1 MRGAAASQ
9 SETAVVTYEGLK
21 LNIIKQGMY
30 AIVKFLGDNEIHDD
44 AGLIETPEEGA
55 EFELYLKK
63 AGSYGNARAFER
75 DYLVTNRYGYAKT
88 TLLPY
93 GLYVL
98 KQVKGKAGHALK
110 SPVEIFIRGDEDVAN
125 PADF

>member
-1 MRGAAASQ
+1 MKSSRCPPPVGYEPSDAHFFVDARSAANQ

-63 AGSYGNARAFER
+63 PEATAM
-75 DYLVTNRYGYAKT
+75 
-88 TLLPY
+88 
-93 GLYVL
+93 
-98 KQVKGKAGHALK
+98 
-110 SPVEIFIRGDEDVAN
+110 RGRLSGIIS
-125 PADF
+125 

>member
-1 MRGAAASQ
+1 M
-9 SETAVVTYEGLK
+9 
-21 LNIIKQGMY
+21 
-30 AIVKFLGDNEIHDD
+30 
-44 AGLIETPEEGA
+44 
-55 EFELYLKK
+55 
-63 AGSYGNARAFER
+63 
-75 DYLVTNRYGYAKT
+75 TNRYGYAKT

-125 PADF
+125 PPILTINNQAIRYRLKLIKTDAKRAKLSGWRTQRSSCWAATAMW